1 MPFMTASGQIRPS
14 RRIIVDGRS
23 FSGAGK
29 TAAIRSSR
37 AAYAHALFRG
47 APLGRCAALPGSPAR
62 FACLLL
68 PARDGPLYS
77 TARMD
82 GVASV
87 GSPRLGM
94 VAKDFMSF
102 RGSNCWWPRP
112 PETTIGAIKVR
123 RSIAC

>member
-37 AAYAHALFRG
+37 AAHARALFRG

-68 PARDGPLYS
+68 PAASGLLLRAMAPRPVSPERQLYFS
-77 TARMD
+77 ET
-82 GVASV
+82 
-87 GSPRLGM
+87 M
-94 VAKDFMSF
+94 VA
-102 RGSNCWWPRP
+102 R
-112 PETTIGAIKVR
+112 AIPSTRESARK
-123 RSIAC
+123 A